1 MGWTPNWARGYV
13 PTAAEWAAC
22 FSVKPDASDLAG
34 KADAATVSA
43 AGAQAQTMAAQV
55 GALQLG
61 AGQQTVAAN
70 AVLAR
75 LTALETGAAAAVTS
89 VGAVVATQTSNTAR
103 ITALETK
110 VVAPVV
116 PNPVTAVHSTAATT
130 TTIALAWTAPAAGAA
145 PTDYLVE
152 WSLSGSNVW
161 SSAGAGLVGGTG
173 VTKTVTGLTASTSL
187 VTKSY
192 LFRVTSIN
200 AAGPC
205 ATSVLI
211 PAAVATAIVAGA
223 SPDLTVVLVGSAA
236 LITDANGNTWGISSG
251 GVVLVNGSPD
261 NTTNSVAEIAYVSGK
276 VWQENSF
283 GWWYSKTLPSDGWS
297 AGTQTSPLPA
307 ATGQP
312 PQEAINAG
320 FTNMVW
326 GTDSFVAGN
335 VTNDI
340 SGANTTAILYN
351 ADGSGVGMPSNGWS
365 IANGILTIT
374 AGTDHGQGLQTCNGA
389 GANFTGPI
397 SVGPVSTNGRQTNAG
412 HGVLH
417 RYCCVEA
424 MIRFNWQAGPSAA
437 FWAWSYQNG
446 GAPNTWE
453 PDFLEVGADGNA
465 YSFWHGHGAAGDD
478 GPNVNLLASLNGSL
492 SAWSVPN
499 QRLNKSNSPPQFNRI
514 SFVWTPGKVEWWY
527 NGYLIQ
533 NFTLDTAIP
542 WSGGGIASGTPEVA
556 NTIDHLAQMALA
568 FIFGTYNEPIDIAMF
583 RVWQ

>member
-1 MGWTPNWARGYV
+1 MGADPEWKLHDV
-13 PTAAEWAAC
+13 PTAVDWCGWFA
-22 FSVKPDASDLAG
+22 KKGDQTDLDTLTSGTA
-34 KADAATVSA
+34 
-43 AGAQAQTMAAQV
+43 AQAQTAAAQIAV
-55 GALQLG
+55 LQQSLSQQAVSYNALAASIADLQS
-61 AGQQTVAAN
+61 TSAAN
-70 AVLAR
+70 ATAVAAVVATSASNGSR
-75 LTALETGAAAAVTS
+75 LTALE
-89 VGAVVATQTSNTAR
+89 N
-103 ITALETK
+103 K

-116 PNPVTAVHSTAATT
+116 PGPVTGVHSTAVTT
-130 TTIALAWTAPAAGAA
+130 TTIALAWTAPASGAA

-173 VTKTVTGLTASTSL
+173 VTKTVTGLAASTSL
-187 VTKSY
+187 VTKLY

-205 ATSVLI
+205 VTSVLI

-223 SPDLTVVLVGSAA
+223 SPDLTVILLGSTA
-236 LITDANGNTWGISSG
+236 LITDAAANTWGISAG
-251 GVVLVNGSPD
+251 GVVTVNGTPD
-261 NTTNSVAEIAYVSGK
+261 ATTNSVAEIAYVSGK

-340 SGANTTAILYN
+340 SGANSTAILYN

-374 AGTDHGQGLQTCNGA
+374 AGTDHGQGLKTCNGA

-397 SVGPVSTNGRQTNAG
+397 SVGPVSTNGRKVNAG

-453 PDFLEVGADGNA
+453 PDFLEVGADSNA

-478 GPNVNLLASLNGSL
+478 GPNVNLQASLSGST
-492 SAWSVPN
+492 
-499 QRLNKSNSPPQFNRI
+499 K
-514 SFVWTPGKVEWWY
+514 
-527 NGYLIQ
+527 
-533 NFTLDTAIP
+533 AIRRRSSTDSRS
-542 WSGGGIASGTPEVA
+542 SGPTRNASGITTV
-556 NTIDHLAQMALA
+556 
-568 FIFGTYNEPIDIAMF
+568 F
-583 RVWQ
+583 